1 MNYTRAV
8 FLINDNV
15 RAALCIY
22 ENEEENPKQKKIT
35 FKTFDQSLKEGDF
48 VVVPTDTRHKMT
60 VVKIVD
66 FMPSL
71 DVDVKDMTNLEWI
84 IGKVEKA
91 DYVKIT
97 QEEDAAINAI
107 KSAQKRKEREELK
120 AALLADS
127 SSTLK
132 LLPISSHGVA
142 PEQEVA

>member
-15 RAALCIY
+15 RAALCVY
-22 ENEEENPKQKKIT
+22 ENEEECKNPKKVL
-35 FKTFDQSLKEGDF
+35 FKTFDAALQKDDY

-60 VVKIVD
+60 VVKIAD

-71 DVDVKDMTNLEWI
+71 DVDVKDSTNLEWI

-91 DYVKIT
+91 DYDKIT
-97 QEEDAAINAI
+97 QEEEAAVNAI

-127 SSTLK
+127 SNTLK
-132 LLPISSHGVA
+132 LLPISSHGGQPV
-142 PEQEVA
+142 EEVA